1 MNMNALAMIDAGAGA
16 SFDTDFPL
24 KPFAIRHRLAGHAL
38 FELPRI
44 IDLLRTLPRDQI
56 EFNSGKVEIGQDPD
70 KMPLFEMD
78 PVEVIRRI
86 ETASAWMVLKRVESE
101 PAYRQVLED
110 ALLAVAMH
118 NGHTSL
124 HDAGFYDIRGF
135 MFVSS
140 PNSTTPFHIDG
151 EDNVFVQIHGE
162 KFFTIYDNRDGSIAS
177 DEVIE
182 HSITKHRNLKYQQSY
197 DPKSKRHRLL
207 PGDGVFVPYLWPHW
221 VETGNSYS
229 VSLAITWKTKA
240 VMRNNDLLV
249 CNSMLRRLGLAQPS
263 PGRYPAFDFLKSG
276 AIGAARAVVEPLRRI
291 ETIRGALRKLALG
304 KNADYYLKNGT
315 KAKQTA

>member
-1 MNMNALAMIDAGAGA
+1 MLRQGRRAYYFKIAYDERVAKLSPGVQLTLDLTQRLCADASIDDVDSIAVARHPMIDHVWRDRLAVADLLVPTHSGALPGLVLAGAISGRRAARALRAPLRPPHPNPTKETVMSTALAMIDAGAGA

-70 KMPLFEMD
+70 KMPLFEME

-86 ETASAWMVLKRVESE
+86 QTASAWMVLKRVESE
-101 PAYRQVLED
+101 PAYRKVLED

-118 NGHTSL
+118 NGHSSL
-124 HDAGFYDIRGF
+124 RDAGFYDIRGF

-151 EDNVFVQIHGE
+151 EDNVFVQIHG
-162 KFFTIYDNRDGSIAS
+162 SS
-177 DEVIE
+177 VP
-182 HSITKHRNLKYQQSY
+182 HHRTDQSADAQQ
-197 DPKSKRHRLL
+197 
-207 PGDGVFVPYLWPHW
+207 
-221 VETGNSYS
+221 
-229 VSLAITWKTKA
+229 
-240 VMRNNDLLV
+240 
-249 CNSMLRRLGLAQPS
+249 RR
-263 PGRYPAFDFLKSG
+263 
-276 AIGAARAVVEPLRRI
+276 
-291 ETIRGALRKLALG
+291 
-304 KNADYYLKNGT
+304 
-315 KAKQTA
+315 